1 MFLAFVAAIVVLA
14 PSIWRFVY
22 PLPWAEIIERH
33 ALDNDLDPLLIA
45 AVIKVESNFNPN
57 ATSPKDARGLMQ
69 ILPSTG
75 SWVVSQIGLPSFSP
89 ESLYDPDINVRVGSW
104 YLRHLLQQFKGN
116 LPIALAAYNGGSGNV
131 QKWIAESRWSG
142 DVTELSQIPFPET
155 RHYVWKVLR
164 NYEVYQELYKDRI
177 KPE

>member
-1 MFLAFVAAIVVLA
+1 
-14 PSIWRFVY
+14 
-22 PLPWAEIIERH
+22 
-33 ALDNDLDPLLIA
+33 
-45 AVIKVESNFNPN
+45 
-57 ATSPKDARGLMQ
+57 
-69 ILPSTG
+69 
-75 SWVVSQIGLPSFSP
+75 
-89 ESLYDPDINVRVGSW
+89 
-104 YLRHLLQQFKGN
+104 LRHLLQQFKGN